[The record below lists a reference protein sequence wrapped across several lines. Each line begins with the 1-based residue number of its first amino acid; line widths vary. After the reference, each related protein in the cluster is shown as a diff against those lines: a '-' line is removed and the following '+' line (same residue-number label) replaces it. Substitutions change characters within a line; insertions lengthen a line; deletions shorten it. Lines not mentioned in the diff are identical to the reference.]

1 MTQQLIIFP
10 MITLVLLT
18 GSVGIAM
25 LIARYR
31 AVREKTLGIA
41 YFKYNRGGKPPEY
54 LLKITQHFDNL
65 LEIPFLFYLSI
76 LVILILQKVDIWY
89 LSLAWLYITSRFIHA
104 WIHMGSNHIIRRKNA
119 FLIGYVLIFTIWVRL
134 LIQLVID

>member
-10 MITLVLLT
+10 MITLVLFT

-25 LIARYR
+25 LVARYT

-54 LLKITQHFDNL
+54 SLKITQHFDNL
-65 LEIPFLFYLSI
+65 LETPFLFYLSL

-104 WIHMGSNHIIRRKNA
+104 WIHMGSNHIIHRKNA
-119 FLIGYVLIFTIWVRL
+119 FLFGYALIFTIWVRL
-134 LIQLVID
+134 LIQLGTE